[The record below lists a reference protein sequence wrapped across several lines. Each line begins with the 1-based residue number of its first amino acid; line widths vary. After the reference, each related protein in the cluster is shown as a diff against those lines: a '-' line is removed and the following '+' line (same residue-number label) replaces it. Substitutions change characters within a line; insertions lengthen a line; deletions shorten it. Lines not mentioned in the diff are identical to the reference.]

1 MDESTKQLEELIKS
15 IKDSVQSEQL
25 SLSIQLLKC
34 PICDFS
40 SNYNSSLKK
49 HVSSIH
55 GDPETCCGICK
66 KYFKR
71 SMLQE
76 HKQLIHSY
84 NGREFKCSLCDY
96 SSKSNQNF
104 KYHVSSIHG
113 DPDHKCLICKKMFK
127 KSMLQ
132 AHKEEMHS
140 NMVFNCDVCAE
151 EFQTKAKLTTH
162 IFKQHKPSEK
172 RLKCDQCDK
181 AFKYKCDFLK
191 HACQVHL
198 YAEKKYK
205 CENCNYNTSK
215 NSEFKK
221 HIKIHLDNEAR
232 SKKTCS
238 GTD

>member
-1 MDESTKQLEELIKS
+1 MMSYILVFLEVANNFHLMLKMQFFASSHNFWHMDESTKQLEELIKS
-15 IKDSVQSEQL
+15 IKDSVQSQQL

-34 PICDFS
+34 PLCDFS

-96 SSKSNQNF
+96 SSKSNQSF

-127 KSMLQ
+127 KSTL
-132 AHKEEMHS
+132 
-140 NMVFNCDVCAE
+140 
-151 EFQTKAKLTTH
+151 
-162 IFKQHKPSEK
+162 
-172 RLKCDQCDK
+172 R
-181 AFKYKCDFLK
+181 
-191 HACQVHL
+191 
-198 YAEKKYK
+198 
-205 CENCNYNTSK
+205 
-215 NSEFKK
+215 
-221 HIKIHLDNEAR
+221 R
-232 SKKTCS
+232 
-238 GTD
+238 